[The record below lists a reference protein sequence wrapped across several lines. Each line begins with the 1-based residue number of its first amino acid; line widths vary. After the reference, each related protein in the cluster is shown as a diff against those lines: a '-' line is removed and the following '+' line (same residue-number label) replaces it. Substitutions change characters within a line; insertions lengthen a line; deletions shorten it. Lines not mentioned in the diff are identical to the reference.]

1 MQKSNSINKAK
12 QEITAFKRKLKIVQ
26 NDLIRAFEIA
36 KPSPTE
42 SESYVLEQKEKR
54 YQCMKKRLA
63 EMERNLK
70 VLQGEREPERI
81 KPWTVRRPANESFLL
96 AFVEA

>member
-12 QEITAFKRKLKIVQ
+12 QEIAAFKRKLKIVQ

-42 SESYVLEQKEKR
+42 REAYVLEQKEKR

-63 EMERNLK
+63 EMESNLK

-81 KPWTVRRPANESFLL
+81 KPWTVRRPTNESFLL